1 MHLTQKKHLPKR
13 SCYFAGYF
21 AACLSGALFL
31 PLPGY
36 GTETSN
42 GNESTYSPEQ
52 YINAANGSKNDNMP
66 LFNLMNLNNVSMPP
80 TIFFTATSNDP
91 LPAELHS
98 FTSDNTTTVTT
109 NGVEGEAIYTPPTA
123 EAFFRVGAT
132 VTLSS
137 NASDMHEL
145 GVAFANGE
153 LGGFW
158 IGGNTANQN
167 YYDGG
172 LQSVT
177 LKLKTGCFGHLKH
190 LWRSDDWSM
199 SILQDAYMNITPVN
213 AVFNKSNWYL
223 NWSAGANNNLSKFT
237 NPFTHENCSIVG
249 CDHYGALG
257 ENTYS
262 IVSGVENVSTLSADR
277 ITFNKSAA
285 AVTSPVTIKI
295 ASAKNP
301 AWNDTINIFPQYIE
315 LYQGNWDPY
324 NLPNEIY
331 VPFADGDLNNNGLID
346 SSEASLSMNLF
357 SDLYRVKVR
366 KLLHKSERN
375 ILFSFMPKASTIKI
389 LDGSTLYRALNN
401 APIPVK
407 FQSSS
412 SEFAVILLRYFPTTL
427 LNAHY
432 DLNYNDNPTVY
443 EAIQGDNVRTTSNKF
458 AIDKPDYYEYLEL
471 NDQVT
476 IKGYGVDLAYPA
488 LLESSGSGV
497 NASVDT
503 ERYIGG
509 EIRVANPGRPAIIGT
524 LTASSLGNLE
534 DFVTANQTKNY
545 TLSLG
550 LSGNGE
556 LIPPANAEN
565 FDFINIPNPIGGGAF
580 SFKATSD
587 SISKRSIEAI
597 LSLNENGTAIHQDKL
612 KLTALRF
619 DVDIDSN
626 GDGVIRCE
634 YPTAAE
640 SEAISNGTA
649 TPEVLDKIADEMG
662 KMNAFVPVNAG
673 DKDGDGIADVND
685 YQISSATFNEN
696 VFKAVQI
703 TLPQSIQRSNYKIYI
718 NQPSTA
724 FQLWKKPSNVLRT
737 AADKVNSGY
746 YNVEDLPSTLY
757 LEAKQAVS
765 SPIQIDF
772 TLQPITNKVPS
783 SSSTLET
790 LDLAAYPAKLP
801 MTESIAV
808 WSDTY
813 TIDLDIDS
821 DNNNGLSSPERSA
834 NEDMLE
840 QKANEPGKILFLN
853 NLDKD
858 LDGVPD
864 YADGFDISFENV
876 SQEAAGVSGQFVPV
890 VISVSN
896 NVNLANAKVK
906 FKYSASDPAA
916 VSRSGAGT
924 VANPYVYS
932 TGGGALRLWTKDGTA
947 ARKKASVAEVNA
959 TSRGDFIPNG
969 VEIPAANIFSDGSR
983 TATLYLEALSP
994 STTVGD
1000 KTITATLLVDDN
1012 AINYDSIKSCVVTVN
1027 KVTPDGD
1034 AKKVII
1040 SRLTGTVANAGDLIS
1055 ATDDAYYLTE
1065 QTEDRKVNI
1074 TAELNLPLLDIPVY
1088 FEVVDPDDMS
1098 PYEGKR
1104 VENNITVG
1112 NEDFNPNDNMDGVF
1126 SMKGGYD
1133 SFQSAALSIRQANS
1147 TLTAGQ
1153 ARATTTLT
1161 ITEQYSGDNY
1171 IVRAICQPSEPT
1183 NGFDVNSAPAVLNDG
1198 NYKRIVSDIAQS
1210 ANLVAWKRCYIEHAQ
1225 MYKKGATIITSAQ
1238 AGATEIFVDSNFD
1251 FLPKGS
1257 DLNDIPERAKIT
1269 FFDKSGNNFNC
1280 NVTALAIVGEPGMH
1294 KITIDTPLPRDY
1306 AMYSGI
1312 KLQGNNEVYAND
1324 LSAIPSAFGGDA
1336 AGIDGG
1342 AFIEFKDVNGTQS
1355 EANGGKERTK
1365 IPKYNSFDSPLGST
1379 IIYQY
1384 GSHWRKIN
1392 NDKILTV
1399 FAAKDVSTSIY
1410 GLTYIH
1416 DAMTFIFS
1424 EECGSFRADVTGH
1437 ETGHFLK
1444 LFPGFASH
1452 VDINVNMPSNNVK
1465 DCCLMSYNR
1474 NRNDEIIEF
1483 CIFCLNNLRK

>member
-167 YYDGG
+167 YYEGG
-172 LQSVT
+172 PQSVT

-190 LWRSDDWSM
+190 LWRSDDWST
-199 SILQDAYMNITPVN
+199 SVLQDAYMNITPVN

-497 NASVDT
+497 NASVDI

-783 SSSTLET
+783 LGSTLET
-790 LDLAAYPAKLP
+790 LDLAVYPAKLT

-808 WSDTY
+808 WSGECNF
-813 TIDLDIDS
+813 S
-821 DNNNGLSSPERSA
+821 
-834 NEDMLE
+834 LE
-840 QKANEPGKILFLN
+840 YQK
-853 NLDKD
+853 
-858 LDGVPD
+858 LDGSWHP
-864 YADGFDISFENV
+864 
-876 SQEAAGVSGQFVPV
+876 
-890 VISVSN
+890 
-896 NVNLANAKVK
+896 
-906 FKYSASDPAA
+906 YS
-916 VSRSGAGT
+916 
-924 VANPYVYS
+924 
-932 TGGGALRLWTKDGTA
+932 
-947 ARKKASVAEVNA
+947 
-959 TSRGDFIPNG
+959 
-969 VEIPAANIFSDGSR
+969 
-983 TATLYLEALSP
+983 EALWVLNGTS
-994 STTVGD
+994 
-1000 KTITATLLVDDN
+1000 
-1012 AINYDSIKSCVVTVN
+1012 INFRTSLSED
-1027 KVTPDGD
+1027 
-1034 AKKVII
+1034 
-1040 SRLTGTVANAGDLIS
+1040 
-1055 ATDDAYYLTE
+1055 YLNH
-1065 QTEDRKVNI
+1065 QGAPI
-1074 TAELNLPLLDIPVY
+1074 W
-1088 FEVVDPDDMS
+1088 
-1098 PYEGKR
+1098 
-1104 VENNITVG
+1104 
-1112 NEDFNPNDNMDGVF
+1112 
-1126 SMKGGYD
+1126 GGE
-1133 SFQSAALSIRQANS
+1133 SSEH
-1147 TLTAGQ
+1147 GM
-1153 ARATTTLT
+1153 TTT
-1161 ITEQYSGDNY
+1161 
-1171 IVRAICQPSEPT
+1171 
-1183 NGFDVNSAPAVLNDG
+1183 
-1198 NYKRIVSDIAQS
+1198 
-1210 ANLVAWKRCYIEHAQ
+1210 
-1225 MYKKGATIITSAQ
+1225 
-1238 AGATEIFVDSNFD
+1238 
-1251 FLPKGS
+1251 
-1257 DLNDIPERAKIT
+1257 
-1269 FFDKSGNNFNC
+1269 
-1280 NVTALAIVGEPGMH
+1280 
-1294 KITIDTPLPRDY
+1294 
-1306 AMYSGI
+1306 
-1312 KLQGNNEVYAND
+1312 
-1324 LSAIPSAFGGDA
+1324 
-1336 AGIDGG
+1336 
-1342 AFIEFKDVNGTQS
+1342 
-1355 EANGGKERTK
+1355 
-1365 IPKYNSFDSPLGST
+1365 
-1379 IIYQY
+1379 
-1384 GSHWRKIN
+1384 
-1392 NDKILTV
+1392 
-1399 FAAKDVSTSIY
+1399 
-1410 GLTYIH
+1410 
-1416 DAMTFIFS
+1416 
-1424 EECGSFRADVTGH
+1424 
-1437 ETGHFLK
+1437 
-1444 LFPGFASH
+1444 
-1452 VDINVNMPSNNVK
+1452 
-1465 DCCLMSYNR
+1465 
-1474 NRNDEIIEF
+1474 
-1483 CIFCLNNLRK
+1483 